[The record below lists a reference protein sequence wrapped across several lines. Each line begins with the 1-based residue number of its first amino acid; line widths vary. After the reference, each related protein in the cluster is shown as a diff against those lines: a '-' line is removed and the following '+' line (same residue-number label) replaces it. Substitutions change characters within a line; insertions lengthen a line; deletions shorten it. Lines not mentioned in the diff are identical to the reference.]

1 MVVKHKYFV
10 GYQYVD
16 AHYRIKNS
24 ALLGMFEDLAGMH
37 GSIAGEDIRT
47 SDTIWILTAYRVKIM
62 KRPEYGEYVTLST
75 WSRSVRGLLAFRE
88 FEVRNREGELLVCA
102 VSEWAHIYKAT
113 GMPARVTQEL
123 ADSYESEPD
132 RTNFPN
138 LRLRVA
144 KEPEAYESESEWQIG
159 RNWIDVN
166 RHMNNVYYAEM
177 AEMSIPEEKIDGFAA
192 PQFDIFYR
200 KEIKC
205 GQTVRC
211 FYVEEEDG
219 YTVAVKS
226 ADGETLHAQIKLY
239 K

>member
-1 MVVKHKYFV
+1 MIVNHKYFV

-16 AHYRIKNS
+16 AHYKIKNAS
-24 ALLGMFEDLAGMH
+24 LLGMFEDLAGMH
-37 GSIAGEDIRT
+37 GTIAGEDIRT
-47 SDTIWILTAYRVKIM
+47 ADTVWILTAYRVKIL

-88 FEVRNREGELLVCA
+88 FEVRNRDGELLVCA

-113 GMPARVTQEL
+113 GMPARVSQEL

-138 LRLRVA
+138 MRLRPFG
-144 KEPEAYESESEWQIG
+144 EPAEYSFESRWQIG

-166 RHMNNVYYAEM
+166 RHMNNVYYAEL
-177 AEMSIPEEKIDGFAA
+177 AEMAMPEEVAEGFCAS
-192 PQFDIFYR
+192 QFDIFYR

-211 FYVEEEDG
+211 FYAEDESNH
-219 YTVAVKS
+219 TVSIKS
-226 ADGETLHAQIKLY
+226 ADGEVLHALVKLY